1 MHYFSKNDILLY
13 QINNINKIILS
24 FFYFIVFFFLFVL
37 STRLGIQYLQLR
49 LGSKLSLGLIYYLRF
64 RIQTASYFPQSW
76 VKKKNI
82 LIFYLADFH
91 GRDWCI
97 QGFHEKRFYNLHLS
111 LFSYYF
117 SLEMRLVRSKS
128 KITK

>member
-24 FFYFIVFFFLFVL
+24 FFYFIVFFSYLYYPPDLAYSIYNYGSDQSCRWALF
-37 STRLGIQYLQLR
+37 TTW
-49 LGSKLSLGLIYYLRF
+49 GSEFKLHLIFHIVEL
-64 RIQTASYFPQSW
+64 
-76 VKKKNI
+76 KKNI

-91 GRDWCI
+91 SRNWCI